1 MSNIR
6 ADTISGVNG
15 TDPVTLTKQSAPKAQ
30 VNFNG
35 GSIAIRT
42 GSLNISS
49 VSDSATGKYV
59 PNFSTSFSEVP
70 SATGGMTVSNYPGL
84 MRVNPATGS
93 WQIFTSQSYG
103 STYLDST
110 DTSIQCCGD
119 LA

>member
-1 MSNIR
+1 LSEIR
-6 ADTISGVNG
+6 ANTISAANG
-15 TDPVTLTKQSAPKAQ
+15 TSPVTLTKQSAPKAQ
-30 VNFNG
+30 VNFDG
-35 GSIAIRT
+35 TSMAIRT

-49 VSDSATGKYV
+49 VTDSATGKYV

-70 SATGGMTVSNYPGL
+70 SATGGMTVTNYPGL

-93 WQIFTSQSYG
+93 CQIFTSQSYA

-119 LA
+119 LS